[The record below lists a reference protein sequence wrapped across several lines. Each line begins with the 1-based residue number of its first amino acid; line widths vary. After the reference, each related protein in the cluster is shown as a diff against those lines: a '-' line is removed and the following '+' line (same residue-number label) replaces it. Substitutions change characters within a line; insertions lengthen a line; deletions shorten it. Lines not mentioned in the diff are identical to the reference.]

1 MSSKRLLFK
10 DRMSYR
16 DTLEL
21 INPSN
26 LWARTEVLL
35 GYGYHEG
42 SKFGK
47 SYLDE
52 TIIEDENTVVLGGVQ
67 TALQH
72 IFGVKAPITIPS
84 LYEKFGIGVPD
95 VEIKSSYLV
104 PNHSNENDANSTA
117 VTEASIYDPGSFV
130 QLFGVGVTGSAEN
143 NITVPKVGYREMYID
158 MDSANGAD
166 TPNGIMYPFRYTAS
180 ELDGSEKTK
189 YFGKKLDPETGA
201 TAYYLKRFESA
212 PAIRHVWKTQDNMDT
227 ENESQVTDATVKE
240 TGRNDAI
247 ESFAEMHLQIT
258 KKDLKEFFTDKLGQ
272 PESCRFNCIAL
283 FDGLY
288 TEVNKPDSELFG
300 DYANVHMFSKLNIP
314 TEPLSLQKDLEIIY
328 RVYGS

>member
-10 DRMSYR
+10 DCMSYR

-26 LWARTEVLL
+26 LWARTEVLI

-42 SKFGK
+42 SRFGK

-52 TIIEDENTVVLGGVQ
+52 TIIEDENTVVIGGVQ

-72 IFGVKAPITIPS
+72 IFGVKAPITVPT
-84 LYEKFGIGVPD
+84 LYDKSNIGHPN
-95 VEIKSSYLV
+95 VEVKSSYLI
-104 PNHSNENDANSTA
+104 PNHSNENDANSIA
-117 VTEASIYDPGSFV
+117 VSEKAIYDPGSFV

-143 NITVPKVGYREMYID
+143 NITVPKVGYREMFID

-212 PAIRHVWKTQDNMDT
+212 PVIRHVWKTQDNMDT
-227 ENESQVTDATVKE
+227 ENESQVTDKTVVE

-283 FDGLY
+283 FDGIY
-288 TEVNKPDSELFG
+288 TEQNKPASELFG

>member
-42 SKFGK
+42 SRFGK

-52 TIIEDENTVVLGGVQ
+52 TILEDENTVVIGGVQ

-84 LYEKFGIGVPD
+84 LYDKFQIGHPD
-95 VEIKSSYLV
+95 VAVDNTYLV

-117 VTEASIYDPGSFV
+117 VTETAIYAPGSFV
-130 QLFGVGVTGSAEN
+130 QLFGIGVTGSAEN

-283 FDGLY
+283 FDGIY
-288 TEVNKPDSELFG
+288 TEVDKPDSELFG